1 MGTRGGSPNL
11 PPAKVVAPAPSAI
24 SGRGGIFLG
33 ILRRALFGPKI
44 FRKPLLLSVSR
55 QTAAVLSLLYLLP
68 DAARSNLFLDKFGGI
83 YVRPV
88 ICLLVPRCRNFDTRL
103 QYEDK
108 CSVTLPAIQ
117 TGPEA
122 EQRL

>member
-33 ILRRALFGPKI
+33 NFRRALFGPKI

-68 DAARSNLFLDKFGGI
+68 DAAG
-83 YVRPV
+83 V
-88 ICLLVPRCRNFDTRL
+88 ICFWISLVRFTFGRLFVYLCRGA
-103 QYEDK
+103 
-108 CSVTLPAIQ
+108 AI
-117 TGPEA
+117 TALDCNG
-122 EQRL
+122 